1 MTDSLQAYS
10 MANQHSYFF
19 TSLLM
24 AFLVLFVESKE
35 YEQNKRDILTHLKP
49 ILTLKETPAVSQ
61 PIVNKQDLI
70 LQFTK
75 KLYKDIGNNFG
86 NVTRTTDKFQDEY
99 DELDNITD
107 GRLGPALTSLLEIRM
122 LDLQAS
128 IRHARRMHQVLN
140 GFLGKNGE
148 DVSI

>member
-1 MTDSLQAYS
+1 
-10 MANQHSYFF
+10 
-19 TSLLM
+19 M

-49 ILTLKETPAVSQ
+49 IMTPKATPAVSQ

-148 DVSI
+148 DESI